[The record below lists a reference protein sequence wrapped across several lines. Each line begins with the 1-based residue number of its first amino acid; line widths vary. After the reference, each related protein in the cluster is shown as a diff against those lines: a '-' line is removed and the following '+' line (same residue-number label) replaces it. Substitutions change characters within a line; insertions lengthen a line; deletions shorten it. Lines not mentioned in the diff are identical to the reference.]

1 MELKRGIKQDE
12 NIQTLPIRNLFPF
25 LHSYLTLRTSLYA
38 YLRALLI
45 INYSLKILG
54 KVSLSPTKPSLN
66 NTSISSILVINAKM
80 LYSKSSR
87 ATS

>member
-38 YLRALLI
+38 YLRALLM
-45 INYSLKILG
+45 INYGLKISG
-54 KVSLSPTKPSLN
+54 EVSSSPAKPSLN
-66 NTSISSILVINAKM
+66 NTSVPSVLVMNAKM
-80 LYSKSSR
+80 LHSKSSG